1 MTVAQHKRYLAPEEN
16 MLYLCCGLLF
26 RHCMKHGMG
35 FFVSLAPG
43 RGMCFLHGG
52 TWVSWMELVVAAA
65 AASASAWV

>member
-1 MTVAQHKRYLAPEEN
+1 LAPEEN
-16 MLYLCCGLLF
+16 MLYLCYGLLF
-26 RHCMKHGMG
+26 GHCMKHVAWHVAWA

-65 AASASAWV
+65 AAWV